1 MDTICYT
8 VSKGGDILNLISSFQ
23 ERLKEAMNGMSVTD
37 LAAEL
42 DISKQSVSAYVNGTR
57 KPKRLTISAMAQILS
72 VNPAWLMG
80 YDVEKHIDEL
90 ENDTMT
96 SIVLTD
102 SEQYLLDGFRE
113 LTKQGQD
120 YMIQTLHM
128 ALHTYKKAA
137 DPTAASAG
145 NVG

>member
-1 MDTICYT
+1 M
-8 VSKGGDILNLISSFQ
+8 NLISSFQ

-128 ALHTYKKAA
+128 ALNTYKKAA
-137 DPTAASAG
+137 DSTAASAG

>member
-1 MDTICYT
+1 M
-8 VSKGGDILNLISSFQ
+8 NLISSFQ

-42 DISKQSVSAYVNGTR
+42 DISKQSVSAYINGTR

-80 YDVEKHIDEL
+80 CDVEKYIADS
-90 ENDTMT
+90 ENDTT
-96 SIVLTD
+96 TGLALTD
-102 SEQYLLDGFRE
+102 SEQYLLDGFRK
-113 LTKQGQD
+113 LTEQGQD

-128 ALHTYKKAA
+128 ALNTYKKAA
-137 DPTAASAG
+137 DSTAASAG

>member
-1 MDTICYT
+1 M
-8 VSKGGDILNLISSFQ
+8 NLISNFQ

-42 DISKQSVSAYVNGTR
+42 DISKQSVSAYINGTR

-80 YDVEKHIDEL
+80 YDVEKYIVDS
-90 ENDTMT
+90 ENAAMT
-96 SIVLTD
+96 NLTLTD
-102 SEQYLLDGFRE
+102 AEQYLLNGFRE
-113 LTKQGQD
+113 LTEKGQD
-120 YMIQTLHM
+120 YMLQTLQIAM
-128 ALHTYKKAA
+128 NTYKKAA
-137 DPTAASAG
+137 DPSDSYTG

>member
-1 MDTICYT
+1 M
-8 VSKGGDILNLISSFQ
+8 NLISSFQ

-137 DPTAASAG
+137 DSTTASAG